1 MARGGRRSRAAT
13 VKTPQIALV
22 ALVALAALAPAS
34 AVALCYTN
42 FERNSPQWAQGA
54 AWSCCSDEPVSRI
67 EFKTKV
73 PNQFYDPVDWIVT
86 EYGSQS
92 GYSPTRCDVS
102 LATSTSYA
110 CSGSACV
117 NGEPDACYK
126 TYQLPNAPKRLCL
139 RGTCQTTGN
148 NAMCNSNVYVRFD
161 GGEGTEGTDDDEDFV
176 ETVTF
181 QTLIPVVF
189 ILLTV
194 LFHARR
200 IMLLRRRSGV
210 HVPFFTNTLRE
221 RPNVPAP
228 TPAPAPQVIS
238 DVQSSQVLIPG
249 QNGRKDTII
258 MFAPGAQPAPMA
270 PQPRE
275 GPTNSSQTNYVT
287 SQEAYYPSV

>member
-1 MARGGRRSRAAT
+1 MARGGRRARAAT

-22 ALVALAALAPAS
+22 ALVAFAALAPAS

-126 TYQLPNAPKRLCL
+126 NYQPPNAPKKLCL

-148 NAMCNSNVYVRFD
+148 NAMCNSNVYIRFD
-161 GGEGTEGTDDDEDFV
+161 GGEGTDDDEDFA

-189 ILLTV
+189 ILLAV

-238 DVQSSQVLIPG
+238 NVQSSQVLIPG
-249 QNGRKDTII
+249 QNGRKIQSLCLRPGLNRHQWHHNRARDRRTHRKQIMSRLKKHTI
-258 MFAPGAQPAPMA
+258 QVC
-270 PQPRE
+270 E
-275 GPTNSSQTNYVT
+275 L
-287 SQEAYYPSV
+287 

>member
-1 MARGGRRSRAAT
+1 
-13 VKTPQIALV
+13 
-22 ALVALAALAPAS
+22 
-34 AVALCYTN
+34 
-42 FERNSPQWAQGA
+42 
-54 AWSCCSDEPVSRI
+54 
-67 EFKTKV
+67 
-73 PNQFYDPVDWIVT
+73 
-86 EYGSQS
+86 
-92 GYSPTRCDVS
+92 
-102 LATSTSYA
+102 
-110 CSGSACV
+110 
-117 NGEPDACYK
+117 
-126 TYQLPNAPKRLCL
+126 
-139 RGTCQTTGN
+139 
-148 NAMCNSNVYVRFD
+148 MCNSNVYVRFD

-228 TPAPAPQVIS
+228 TPAPAPQDIS

>member
-126 TYQLPNAPKRLCL
+126 NYQPPNAPKRLCL

-148 NAMCNSNVYVRFD
+148 NAMCNSNVYIRFD
-161 GGEGTEGTDDDEDFV
+161 GGEGTDDDEDFA

-189 ILLTV
+189 ILLAV
-194 LFHARR
+194 LFHA
-200 IMLLRRRSGV
+200 LS
-210 HVPFFTNTLRE
+210 
-221 RPNVPAP
+221 
-228 TPAPAPQVIS
+228 
-238 DVQSSQVLIPG
+238 LIH
-249 QNGRKDTII
+249 I
-258 MFAPGAQPAPMA
+258 
-270 PQPRE
+270 
-275 GPTNSSQTNYVT
+275 
-287 SQEAYYPSV
+287 